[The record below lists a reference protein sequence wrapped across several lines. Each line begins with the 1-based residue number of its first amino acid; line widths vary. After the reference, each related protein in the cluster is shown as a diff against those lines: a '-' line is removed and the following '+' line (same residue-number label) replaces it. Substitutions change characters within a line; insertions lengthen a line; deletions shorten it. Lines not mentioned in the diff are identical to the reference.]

1 MLQLTKIR
9 TLDIAPS
16 EKNRPAYVYAASG
29 LVKIDNRLYTVADDE
44 LHLAVFEYPGDKP
57 GNWFRLL
64 PGELP
69 QDYQERKKAKP
80 DLESLTLLEPYEYA
94 PYGALL
100 AVPSMSRDTR
110 INGLLVALDQQ
121 RMPCANPL
129 PIDFTRLRAK
139 LAEMIEELNIEGI
152 VVDHDRVRLFHRG
165 SKGKSSSAV
174 VELNAKRFLR
184 DLHDS
189 HVVSVEQEIKLEEYK
204 MGSVDDVP
212 LQFTDAVSIP
222 NQRTLFL
229 ATAESSTNAYD
240 DGASLGSSIGV
251 MDESG
256 KVTHM
261 YNIAGRNKLEGVSVS
276 IEGGNINLLLVSDT
290 DDQTKPASLFRTSIE
305 SLAQ

>member
-44 LHLAVFEYPGDKP
+44 LQLAVFEYPGDKP
-57 GNWFRLL
+57 GSWFRLL

-100 AVPSMSRDTR
+100 AVPSMSKKVR
-110 INGLLVALDQQ
+110 INGLLVPLDQD
-121 RMPCANPL
+121 RMPTANPL
-129 PIDFTRLRAK
+129 PIDFTKLRAK
-139 LAEMIEELNIEGI
+139 LAEMIVELNIEGT
-152 VVDHDRVRLFHRG
+152 VVDKDRVRLFHRG

-174 VELNAKRFLR
+174 VELNARQFLK

-189 HVVSVEQEIKLEEYK
+189 HVVSVEEEIKCKEYQF
-204 MGSVDDVP
+204 GSVDDVP
-212 LQFTDAVSIP
+212 LQFTDAVSLP
-222 NQRTLFL
+222 DKRTLFL
-229 ATAESSTNAYD
+229 ATAENSGNAYD
-240 DGASLGSSIGV
+240 DGASLGSSVGL
-251 MDESG
+251 MDEAG
-256 KVTHM
+256 KVTNM
-261 YNIAGRNKLEGVSVS
+261 FNIAGRNKLEGVSVAM
-276 IEGGNINLLLVSDT
+276 ENGRINMLLVSDT
-290 DDQTKPASLFRTSIE
+290 DDQTKPAALFRTSIE
-305 SLAQ
+305 SL